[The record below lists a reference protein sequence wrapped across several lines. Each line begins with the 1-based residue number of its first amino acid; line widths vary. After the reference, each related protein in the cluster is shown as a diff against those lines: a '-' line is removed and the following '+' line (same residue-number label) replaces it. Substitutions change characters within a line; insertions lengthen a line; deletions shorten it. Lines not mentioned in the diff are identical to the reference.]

1 MPVDGT
7 IMLIMLAHSHLVFM
21 LLASSQ
27 EMEGKILQGSIYFG
41 GWRYSSTAKDF
52 IQSTAMANPGM
63 RLSSSAALLH
73 PWIAAA
79 KEQRSGRKIGKSTEL
94 IPNELVM
101 SVELYRMAQP
111 LKRVALNALARKMT
125 TINKAYK
132 QIFLELD
139 TTGSGTLTKA
149 EFLEGFKHTGNN
161 AEQLEDLFQ
170 KLDINCNGVIMF
182 TEFLAATLEAE
193 GELEDAQLQEAFDLI
208 DTKKTGYITNKD
220 LTRMLGSDPKVK
232 ESIQLMLKGK
242 SKVSFDDFAELFE
255 HGFGSGR
262 GIDPIA
268 EMSLNEEQLSRM
280 KADDVAEHMASI
292 RERDD

>member
-1 MPVDGT
+1 MPSPNY
-7 IMLIMLAHSHLVFM
+7 AHALSLVVV
-21 LLASSQ
+21 LLAISQ
-27 EMEGKILQGSIYFG
+27 EMEAKILQGTISFG
-41 GWRYSSTAKDF
+41 GWQHSSTAKDF
-52 IQSTAMANPGM
+52 IQSTAMVNPGM

-79 KEQRSGRKIGKSTEL
+79 KEQSSRKLGKSTDL

-132 QIFLELD
+132 QLFLELD

-161 AEQLEDLFQ
+161 AEEMEDLFQ

-193 GELEDAQLQEAFDLI
+193 GELEEAQLQEAFDLI

-242 SKVSFDDFAELFE
+242 SKVSFDDFAQLFE
-255 HGFGSGR
+255 HSFGSGR

-268 EMSLNEEQLSRM
+268 EMSLNEEQLSLM
-280 KADDVAEHMASI
+280 KADEVAEHMASI
-292 RERDD
+292 KEMD